1 MGEKME
7 KTEEVIKG
15 LSTRDAEG
23 KEARRVE
30 QSIFCCLKN
39 VQLATVAFS
48 TVFSSFLI
56 DRLKSIF

>member
-1 MGEKME
+1 ME

-39 VQLATVAFS
+39 VQLATVALFK
-48 TVFSSFLI
+48 FQLFFL
-56 DRLKSIF
+56 LF